1 MTELREVLGTI
12 EYAQAPLRHRRWM
25 ATSYGNDMALGN
37 ASLASA
43 LWYCVV
49 ETLRG
54 NGPCWM
60 TKWPHRPTRL
70 DVIRTTRR

>member
-43 LWYCVV
+43 PQPDPAVTGQRVQLG
-49 ETLRG
+49 LS
-54 NGPCWM
+54 P
-60 TKWPHRPTRL
+60 
-70 DVIRTTRR
+70 